1 MPGVLIEQLHG
12 GECLRIRVRPRLLAA
27 AMLLAGGMLAVLPC
41 VVAALWAGDPQ
52 ARARLAS
59 EGPWA
64 VAVLVLWGVL
74 ACGAGIALLRF
85 APRSRE
91 ARLSR
96 LEGTGEALRHFRG
109 APSVRDMGV
118 ILSHIDA
125 IWLRRVPH
133 GRGVLRREELVLRC
147 VHGGPR
153 VLAWVVLPRAGAS
166 SRLDAAARAAGGFL
180 GVPVALEGEP
190 LPPRSA
196 TRRRQVRGL
205 PKVAEPP
212 VDTPRLRA
220 PGRCMAAAG
229 AMLAALF
236 AAWLAWQVVGAVQ
249 TGHLVVPPRAGGV
262 RHYDWN
268 AAPGPFAIQLVFTAA
283 LAALCTLIAWL
294 AAKVALGGWNRSA

>member
-1 MPGVLIEQLHG
+1 MIEQPPG
-12 GECLRIRVRPRLLAA
+12 GECLHIRVRPRLLAA
-27 AMLLAGGMLAVLPC
+27 AMLLAGGVLAVLPWT
-41 VVAALWAGDPQ
+41 AAVLWMGDPQ
-52 ARARLAS
+52 ARARLAA

-64 VAVLVLWGVL
+64 MAVLVLWGVL
-74 ACGAGIALLRF
+74 VCGAGIALLRF
-85 APRSRE
+85 APRSRD

-133 GRGVLRREELVLRC
+133 GRGGLRREELVLRC

-153 VLAWVVLPRAGAS
+153 VLAWAVLPRAGAP

-180 GVPVALEGEP
+180 GVPVALDGEP

-196 TRRRQVRGL
+196 ARRRQVRSL
-205 PKVAEPP
+205 QKVAAPP
-212 VDTPRLRA
+212 VDTPRLRL

-229 AMLAALF
+229 AALAALF
-236 AAWLAWQVVGAVQ
+236 AAWLAWQVAGAVQ
-249 TGHLVVPPRAGGV
+249 TGHLVVHPRAGGA

-268 AAPGPFAIQLVFTAA
+268 AAPGPFAIQLAFTAA
-283 LAALCTLIAWL
+283 LAALCALIAWL
-294 AAKVALGGWNRSA
+294 AAKVTMGGWNRSA

>member
-1 MPGVLIEQLHG
+1 MLIEQLHG
-12 GECLRIRVRPRLLAA
+12 GNCLRVCVRPRLLAA
-27 AMLLAGGMLAVLPC
+27 AMLLAGGLLAVLPWI
-41 VVAALWAGDPQ
+41 VAVPWVADPQ

-74 ACGAGIALLRF
+74 VCGGGIALLRF

-133 GRGVLRREELVLRC
+133 GRGGLRREELVLRC

-153 VLAWVVLPRAGAS
+153 VLAWVVLPRAGAP
-166 SRLDAAARAAGGFL
+166 SRLEAAARAAGGFL

-196 TRRRQVRGL
+196 ALRRQIRSL

-212 VDTPRLRA
+212 VDTPRLRL

-229 AMLAALF
+229 AALAALF
-236 AAWLAWQVVGAVQ
+236 AAWLAWQVAGAVQ
-249 TGHLVVPPRAGGV
+249 TGHLVIHPRAGGA

-283 LAALCTLIAWL
+283 LAALCALIAWL
-294 AAKVALGGWNRSA
+294 AAKVALGGGNRSA

>member
-125 IWLRRVPH
+125 IWLRRAPH
-133 GRGVLRREELVLRC
+133 GRVMLRREELVLRC

-153 VLAWVVLPRAGAS
+153 VLAWVVLPRAGAP
-166 SRLDAAARAAGGFL
+166 SRLGAAARAAGSFL
-180 GVPVALEGEP
+180 GVPVAQEGEP

-196 TRRRQVRGL
+196 ARRRQVRSL

-212 VDTPRLRA
+212 VDTPRLRL

-229 AMLAALF
+229 AALAALF
-236 AAWLAWQVVGAVQ
+236 AAWLAWQVTDAVQ
-249 TGHLVVPPRAGGV
+249 TGHLAVHSRAGGA
-262 RHYDWN
+262 RHYAWD

-283 LAALCTLIAWL
+283 LAALCALIAWL
-294 AAKVALGGWNRSA
+294 AAKVALGGWKRSA